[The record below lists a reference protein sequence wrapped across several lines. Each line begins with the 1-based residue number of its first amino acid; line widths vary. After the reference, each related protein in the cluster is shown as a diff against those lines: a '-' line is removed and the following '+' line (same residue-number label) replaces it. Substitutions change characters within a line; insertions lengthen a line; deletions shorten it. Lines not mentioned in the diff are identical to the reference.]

1 MHSKA
6 DSYQPERRSVSAPV
20 GDQMQFIL
28 QKPKPNS
35 AFGVGFETNGQ
46 QWQQVTRI
54 DSFPDPSGLAATS
67 GLAVGDTVLS
77 INGDKPI
84 GPNHARML
92 LANAALGSV
101 VFVVSRPAG
110 MQTQPQMAAQETGST
125 GLPVEGVQTL

>member
-1 MHSKA
+1 MGAGH
-6 DSYQPERRSVSAPV
+6 P
-20 GDQMQFIL
+20 
-28 QKPKPNS
+28 
-35 AFGVGFETNGQ
+35 
-46 QWQQVTRI
+46 I
-54 DSFPDPSGLAATS
+54 DSFPDPSGAAATS

-92 LANAALGSV
+92 LANAPMGSV

-110 MQTQPQMAAQETGST
+110 TQPQTAAQETGST